1 MSTSI
6 GSLVL
11 FSSYRDKKEEIY
23 KFSVFIPLA
32 VAFCGILASLAVFS
46 FVIN

>member
-11 FSSYRDKKEEIY
+11 FSSYRDKKEEIFKY
-23 KFSVFIPLA
+23 SVLIPIA

-46 FVIN
+46 FVL